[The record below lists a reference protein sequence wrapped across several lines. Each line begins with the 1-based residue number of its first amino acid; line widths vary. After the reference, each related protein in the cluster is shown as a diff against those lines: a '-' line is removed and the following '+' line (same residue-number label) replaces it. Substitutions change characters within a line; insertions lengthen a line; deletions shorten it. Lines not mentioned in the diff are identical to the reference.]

1 MNVPEAG
8 PYKETSAYQKKRAY
22 DREWL
27 RNKYHTDEGFRQS
40 ELLRS
45 CTRIKQLYS
54 TDPEY
59 REKMKKNALARY
71 YRLKAAKEQLS
82 Q

>member
-1 MNVPEAG
+1 MNVPETVTT
-8 PYKETSAYQKKRAY
+8 KELSAYQKKRAY

-27 RNKYHTDEGFRQS
+27 RNKYHTDEEFRQS

-59 REKMKKNALARY
+59 REKMKKNALA
-71 YRLKAAKEQLS
+71 Q
-82 Q
+82 